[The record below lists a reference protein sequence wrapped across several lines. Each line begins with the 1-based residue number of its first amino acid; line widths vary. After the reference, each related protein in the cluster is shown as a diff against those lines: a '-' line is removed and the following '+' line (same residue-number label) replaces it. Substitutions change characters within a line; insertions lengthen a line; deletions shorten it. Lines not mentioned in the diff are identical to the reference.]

1 MPRLT
6 LSMIVKNEE
15 KYLRECLES
24 VKDLADEIVI
34 VDTGSTDNTIAIAQE
49 FRANVFSFEW
59 VNDFAAARNY
69 ALSKSTG
76 DWILYI
82 DADERLDQK
91 SVTELK
97 NILDKKTKFGF
108 YFTIQNID
116 TDESRDNSFRYVR
129 LFLNSQGI
137 EFTGKV
143 HEQIEESLVKNEYQ
157 LLNSNIII
165 NHTGYNVSKEEKQ
178 KKAKRNL
185 DLLLE
190 EYKNKNS
197 AYYAFQL
204 GNTYKVLKDFENAK
218 KYYLAA
224 SKDKYLDTS
233 YVVECFSSIAFIELN
248 NHNVY
253 GAENYIIKGLQYK
266 TKNAYAHM
274 LASKIYFRKK
284 DYQKAELHCKQSFE
298 FNRKINYF
306 EKGIT
311 IKLDL
316 EEIIFFGMM
325 VAIQNNN
332 ISSFKFYQSELFLDY
347 QNKKYIDAKER
358 IEVIRKLVSATKL
371 CGSDIEILIKMVN
384 DYSINLIIMLLQNE
398 TDNQLKLKI
407 FEILTKIFRGNM
419 EIKLALVKIYEAANE
434 TGKAINLLE
443 SEQLEQNPAAMF
455 YLISFYLKMKDINK
469 INFTI
474 EKIEKNFSSIPEVAE
489 RIKFLK
495 SKLSAYTNPV

>member
-24 VKDLADEIVI
+24 VKELADEIVI
-34 VDTGSTDNTIAIAQE
+34 VDTGSTDNTLAIAQE
-49 FRANVFSFEW
+49 FGANVFSFEW

-76 DWILYI
+76 DWILYL
-82 DADERLDQK
+82 DADERLDSK
-91 SVTELK
+91 SINEVR
-97 NILDKKTKFGF
+97 NILEKKTKFGF
-108 YFTIQNID
+108 YCTVQNID
-116 TDESRDNSFRYVR
+116 TDESRDNSFRYIR
-129 LFLNSQGI
+129 YFINSKGI

-165 NHTGYNVSKEEKQ
+165 NHIGYNVSKEEKQ

-190 EYKNKNS
+190 EYKNNNS
-197 AYYAFQL
+197 GYYAFQL

-218 KYYLAA
+218 KYYLTA
-224 SKDKYLDTS
+224 SIDKYLDTS
-233 YVVECFSSIAFIELN
+233 YVVECFSSIAFIELI

-253 GAENYIIKGLQYK
+253 GAENFIIKGLQFK

-284 DYQKAELHCKQSFE
+284 DFQKAELHCKQAFE
-298 FNRKINYF
+298 LNKKINPY

-325 VAIQNNN
+325 VALQNNN
-332 ISSFKFYQSELFLDY
+332 INSFKAYQSELFLCY
-347 QNKKYIDAKER
+347 QNKKVGDAKER
-358 IEVIRKLVSATKL
+358 IEVIRKLVSAIKL
-371 CGSDIEILIKMVN
+371 SSSEIEILIKMVN
-384 DYSINLIIMLLQNE
+384 DYNINFIIMLLQNE
-398 TDNQLKLKI
+398 TDNQLKQKI
-407 FEILTKIFRGNM
+407 FEILTKIFDNNM
-419 EIKLALVKIYEAANE
+419 EIKLALVKTYEVANE
-434 TGKAINLLE
+434 PIKAVKLLE
-443 SEQLEQNPAAMF
+443 SEKMEQNPAALF
-455 YLISFYLKMKDINK
+455 YLISLYLKMKDINK
-469 INFTI
+469 VNLTI
-474 EKIEKNFSSIPEVAE
+474 EKIERNFSGIPEVAE

-495 SKLSAYTNPV
+495 SKLSAYTNPI